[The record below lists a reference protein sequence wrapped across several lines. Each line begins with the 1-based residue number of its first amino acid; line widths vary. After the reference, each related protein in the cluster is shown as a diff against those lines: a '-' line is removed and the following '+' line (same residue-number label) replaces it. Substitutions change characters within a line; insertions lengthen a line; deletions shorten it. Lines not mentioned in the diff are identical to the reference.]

1 MSHLGQFRIYGLFYM
16 LVFFSVNFGW
26 SICVG
31 MLVLMCWHVGP
42 GMLACWFLCV
52 GRLVLSCWFV
62 DPGFVLFDEEY
73 LDLWVPCLPESS
85 LKTIQL
91 QFESYLGQFLSTFGQ
106 LSSHFGPIWSKMTQ
120 LGSHL

>member
-1 MSHLGQFRIYGLFYM
+1 
-16 LVFFSVNFGW
+16 
-26 SICVG
+26 
-31 MLVLMCWHVGP
+31 MCWYAGP
-42 GMLACWFLCV
+42 DVLACLSWCV
-52 GRLVLSCWFV
+52 DMLDMACLFV
-62 DPGFVLFDEEY
+62 DPGFVHIYEEY

-106 LSSHFGPIWSKMTQ
+106 LSSHFGPIWSKLTQ

>member
-1 MSHLGQFRIYGLFYM
+1 MCIEYSGLLVCKFL
-16 LVFFSVNFGW
+16 LVFVCWHVGPEVLACW
-26 SICVG
+26 SWCVG
-31 MLVLMCWHVGP
+31 MLVLEY
-42 GMLACWFLCV
+42 
-52 GRLVLSCWFV
+52 WFV
-62 DPGFVLFDEEY
+62 YPGFVHFDEEY

-106 LSSHFGPIWSKMTQ
+106 LSSHFGPIWSKLTQ